1 MDRRNFIRTILASSG
16 AVVLGREFYC
26 QTSPLKPDI
35 FPAGGRP
42 EELYTLKIPTNTD
55 WHQKISL
62 ACFQGLINR
71 RHTRIYL
78 DDMVQDRFWL
88 DYYNS
93 ESKIPHQIVSNVPE
107 LVGQFASELDG
118 CIVYDPK
125 MPHSINLATTIGA
138 LKNAVPV
145 SSEIAGSEPWR
156 QLKIIDDLT
165 GKWRNMY
172 EAYEWGL
179 VNLLPA
185 CNQKIIAQLCV
196 HHPHWPV
203 SSWTNRDYVIA
214 HNIFSLDVS
223 SSERD
228 KQDYQLLNKIY
239 KAYPQGAVVIGW
251 HCVRDKEHESIA
263 LSSTYGHYGMCSLR
277 TSNLTVHTSIIPK
290 NRTSYKQ
297 RQINKDSLNVGNK
310 VYIAF
315 MSTDGDAAWFVQNHI
330 NKDWISPARGKFKY
344 SWGFLPMAYDM
355 MPSLVH
361 YYMTNLQETDFF
373 VAGPAGATYTY
384 PHLHP
389 QPEKFLRLSHYYM
402 QKCGLDTVHMTNWND
417 RDWWQEV
424 DLPHFPALLRNT
436 LPDCAGYVRG
446 MGESPFGK
454 SYITDRQPYIFCGEG
469 IHRGDDIRK
478 VMQTFIDACPNRPLF
493 IYTLVNHSIPMHEI
507 MAGMADFPAD
517 QVEMVHLDELLL
529 LVEKAHQA
537 GLISGELY
545 PDKSVLKKIMA
556 KEACQIWPVF
566 HQELVAAQS
575 DYRDGEAAYTDRIGR
590 TAIGLEQIVPADI
603 LTFDTIW
610 RAMRLVKIS
619 LESIEVYVNNKP
631 LATSRFLDEF
641 KDYSDYQLINN
652 LQNQWNNWHQMRFTF
667 DEAVD
672 SADRLMGLA
681 TDLTNNH
688 FNK

>member
-1 MDRRNFIRTILASSG
+1 MLASTG
-16 AVVLGREFYC
+16 AMMIGPEWACRP
-26 QTSPLKPDI
+26 SSSKPAI
-35 FPAGGRP
+35 FPAGTRP
-42 EELYTLKIPTNTD
+42 ESLFTLKLPAKTD

-78 DDMVQDRFWL
+78 DDMAQDRFWL

-93 ESKIPHQIVSNVPE
+93 ESKVPHQIVSNIPE
-107 LVGQFASELDG
+107 LVGRFAAELDG
-118 CIVYDPK
+118 CIVYDPT

-145 SSEIAGSEPWR
+145 SSEIADAVPWR
-156 QLKIIDDLT
+156 QFKKIEDLT
-165 GKWRNMY
+165 GKWKNMY

-179 VNLLPA
+179 EHLLPA
-185 CNQKIIAQLCV
+185 CNQKLLAQLCV

-214 HNIFSLDVS
+214 HNVFSIDIS

-228 KQDYQLLNKIY
+228 KKDYQLLRKIY
-239 KAYPQGAVVIGW
+239 KAYPQGTVVIGW

-263 LSSTYGHYGMCSLR
+263 LSSEYGHYGMCSLR
-277 TSNLTVHTSIIPK
+277 TGNLTVHTSIIPK
-290 NRTSYKQ
+290 DQTSYKQ
-297 RQINKDSLNVGNK
+297 RQINKDTLKVRNK

-330 NKDWISPARGKFKY
+330 NKDWISPARGKIKY
-344 SWGFLPMAYDM
+344 SWGFLPMAYEL

-361 YYMTNLQETDFF
+361 YYMTNLKETDFF

-402 QKCGLDTVHMTNWND
+402 QKCGLNTVHMTNWND

-424 DLPHFPALLRNT
+424 DLPNFPALLRKT

-446 MGESPFGK
+446 MGESAFELN
-454 SYITDRQPYIFCGEG
+454 YITDRQPYIFCGEG
-469 IHRGDDIRK
+469 IHRGDDIQK

-493 IYTLVNHSIPMHEI
+493 IYALVNHNVPMHEI
-507 MAGMADFPAD
+507 MAGMANFPSD
-517 QVEMVHLDELLL
+517 QVELVHLDELLL
-529 LVEKAHQA
+529 LIGKAHQE
-537 GLISGELY
+537 GKISDELY
-545 PDKSVLKKIMA
+545 PDKSVLKKLLA
-556 KEACQIWPVF
+556 QEARRIWPAF
-566 HQELVAAQS
+566 QQELVTSQS
-575 DYRDGEAAYTDRIGR
+575 DYHDGETAYTDRIR
-590 TAIGLEQIVPADI
+590 KTTIGLEQIVPADF
-603 LTFDTIW
+603 LTFTTIW
-610 RAMRLVKIS
+610 QAMNLVKIS

-641 KDYSDYQLINN
+641 KGYSDFQLIHE
-652 LQNQWNNWHQMRFTF
+652 LQRQWNNWHQLTFTF
-667 DEAVD
+667 DEARD
-672 SADRLMGLA
+672 SADRLVNLA
-681 TDLTNNH
+681 TDLTINH